1 MLLSRINFQ
10 SGFHSRVAVLWLV
23 DAVKRHFYVRIKSVR
38 AWGIAASHKEL
49 RKGVR
54 GSYHGFHAIHKIDE
68 DSG

>member
-1 MLLSRINFQ
+1 ML
-10 SGFHSRVAVLWLV
+10 WV

-54 GSYHGFHAIHKIDE
+54 GSYHGFHAIHEIDE